1 MKLNKF
7 TFGVSLGV
15 IIGLL
20 IAPGKGSETRK
31 KISETATS
39 LKFKLDELLG
49 KETTD
54 LDELKY
60 LMEDEDTKL
69 NQELRLKLIRLI
81 DKAKKSY
88 EELKKE
94 MA

>member
-31 KISETATS
+31 KISETAAS